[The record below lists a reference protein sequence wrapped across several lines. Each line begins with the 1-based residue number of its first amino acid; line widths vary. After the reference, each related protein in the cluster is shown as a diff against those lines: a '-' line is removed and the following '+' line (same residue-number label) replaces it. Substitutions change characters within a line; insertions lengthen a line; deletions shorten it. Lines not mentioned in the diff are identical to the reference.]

1 LILRIINHKNKTS
14 EHLRSRIVP
23 IAAVVQVF
31 VFAAVLFHTNRT
43 SAIFN
48 TPTLTGPDPE
58 PVETVNVD
66 AIYTG
71 MIKKNSSL
79 YAELLNLEI
88 SHPLVAEITSRFSR
102 MFDLTH
108 SQAGDKFR
116 LFMGPDNSIVALEYI
131 TDDWKRY
138 RLDRDGDRYVE
149 TIYEV
154 GLERSVKTVKGEIES
169 TLWEA
174 LMPQL
179 PDMEIFFSMAD
190 IFGWEIDFLTEPRI
204 GDSFKIAFEVYEKD
218 GAFVKTGN
226 ILAAEYILDGEIHR
240 AFLYTDPD
248 GRRDYYDENGYSLRK
263 TLLKSPLNYRRVSS
277 KFSYR
282 RLHPIRKIH
291 RPHLGVDYAAAVGT
305 PVVAAGDGYVI
316 FKGERRGFGNY
327 LEVQHSHGL
336 VTCYGHLHKFGK
348 GVAKGRHVVQ
358 GQVIGYVGNT
368 GESTGPHLDYRVR
381 KNGKYINP
389 LKMTIPAAMP
399 VNQEYREMFSRTV
412 AEYLPYFN
420 GRPPERLLA
429 RLD

>member
-1 LILRIINHKNKTS
+1 MRIIDFRKKTS
-14 EHLRSRIVP
+14 EYLRSRITSTV
-23 IAAVVQVF
+23 AVGLVV
-31 VFAAVLFHTNRT
+31 VFAAVIFQT
-43 SAIFN
+43 SK
-48 TPTLTGPDPE
+48 TPVTFDSPPSIGPDPE
-58 PVETVNVD
+58 PVETLD
-66 AIYTG
+66 IETIHTG
-71 MIKKNSSL
+71 MISKNSSL

-88 SHPLVAEITSRFSR
+88 HHPLVAEITSRFSR
-102 MFDLTH
+102 MFDLTR
-108 SQAGDKFR
+108 SQPSDKFK
-116 LFMGPDNSIVALEYI
+116 LFMGPDDSIVAFEYT

-138 RLDRDGDRYVE
+138 RLDRDGDRFVE

-154 GLERSVKTVKGEIES
+154 GLEGSVKTAEGEIES
-169 TLWEA
+169 TLWDA

-179 PDMEIFFSMAD
+179 PDVEIFFSMAD

-218 GAFVKTGN
+218 GTFVKTGN
-226 ILAAEYILDGEIHR
+226 ILAAEYILNGEIHR

-248 GRRDYYDENGYSLRK
+248 GRRDYYDENGYSMRK

-282 RLHPIRKIH
+282 RLHPIRKIY

-316 FKGERRGFGNY
+316 FRGKKTGFGNY
-327 LEVQHSHGL
+327 LEVKHSHGF

-348 GVAKGRHVVQ
+348 GVSKGRHVVQ
-358 GQVIGYVGNT
+358 GQVIAYVGNT

-399 VNQEYREMFSRTV
+399 VRDEYRETFSRTV

-420 GRPPERLLA
+420 SRTPERLLA